1 MGEAGMGGFG
11 GGFGVTLAELR
22 HDPECCLQVRSLT
35 ATISVEQRFL
45 SPESAARMG
54 DGANAARGGM
64 QWLQGQVCSTGGGLG
79 GVGVR
84 GAALSP
90 RVSLQV
96 DAMVVAVVQQAVA
109 VLRGCK

>member
-64 QWLQGQVCSTGGGLG
+64 QWLQGQVCSTGGGV
-79 GVGVR
+79 VGVR

-96 DAMVVAVVQQAVA
+96 DAMVVAAVQQAVA

>member
-1 MGEAGMGGFG
+1 MGGFG

-64 QWLQGQVCSTGGGLG
+64 QWLQGQVCGTG
-79 GVGVR
+79 GVR

-96 DAMVVAVVQQAVA
+96 DAMVVAAVQQAVA

>member
-64 QWLQGQVCSTGGGLG
+64 QWLQGQVCGTGGGRRAEMHPLRPNVKEG
-79 GVGVR
+79 GVWG
-84 GAALSP
+84 GWGCAA
-90 RVSLQV
+90 R
-96 DAMVVAVVQQAVA
+96 
-109 VLRGCK
+109 R

>member
-1 MGEAGMGGFG
+1 MGEVGMGGFG

-64 QWLQGQVCSTGGGLG
+64 QWLQGQ
-79 GVGVR
+79 
-84 GAALSP
+84 ALSP

-96 DAMVVAVVQQAVA
+96 DAMVVAAVQQAVA

>member
-64 QWLQGQVCSTGGGLG
+64 QWLQGQVCGGC
-79 GVGVR
+79 
-84 GAALSP
+84 AA
-90 RVSLQV
+90 R
-96 DAMVVAVVQQAVA
+96 
-109 VLRGCK
+109 R

>member
-1 MGEAGMGGFG
+1 M
-11 GGFGVTLAELR
+11 
-22 HDPECCLQVRSLT
+22 RSLT

-96 DAMVVAVVQQAVA
+96 DAMVVAAVQQAVA